1 MASKH
6 TRLRDIGVIGLLLAS
21 AGAVFAGEGD
31 VVTAEAPS
39 IEANKAI
46 VQSLFKA
53 FNDGDLATR
62 NRLVDPNQAFHSAT
76 SDRQGKGTPAST
88 LREACPMC
96 ASLDPREI
104 TIDSMMAEGDLVT
117 VRSTWRGKYTDVV
130 RDVPISG
137 KDIVV
142 HRDPSADR
150 ELEKPERTVREAFDA
165 ARRQLE
171 DHVRRVRGRVK
182 AHEEPDHGRV
192 RALDRL
198 GGTGFIE
205 RPDGTEIYFNRAS
218 LVGVAWDDLDQG
230 TEVRFAVE
238 QDESGLRAC
247 SVRLVGHNHHLS

>member
-1 MASKH
+1 MQVPMQVSFKDMSA
-6 TRLRDIGVIGLLLAS
+6 DPGLEQLCR
-21 AGAVFAGEGD
+21 
-31 VVTAEAPS
+31 AEADKLERFYDR
-39 IEANKAI
+39 ITGCRI
-46 VQSLFKA
+46 VLSKLHHPGKR
-53 FNDGDLATR
+53 G
-62 NRLVDPNQAFHSAT
+62 NQVVV
-76 SDRQGKGTPAST
+76 
-88 LREACPMC
+88 
-96 ASLDPREI
+96 SLDL
-104 TIDSMMAEGDLVT
+104 S
-117 VRSTWRGKYTDVV
+117 
-130 RDVPISG
+130 VPG

-238 QDESGLRAC
+238 QDGSGLRAC
-247 SVRLVGHNHHLS
+247 SVRLVGHNHPLS